1 MTRPELRELVR
12 QIWQD
17 SPKSWVMTGLAF
29 ARLAPHIIEA
39 LSEPEPSEEESAT
52 TLADLGARR
61 VV

>member
-12 QIWQD
+12 QIWHD

-39 LSEPEPSEEESAT
+39 LAEQEPSEAESAT